1 MTASANILLPV
12 AKVIKSF
19 GVKGEMIIRYSPS
32 FQGDLDEKRPV
43 FIAYDGLPVPFFIE
57 SITGKGVDQA
67 LVKLSG
73 INNEQMVKEI
83 TGELILIEQKGK
95 RGAAK
100 SQISDIIG
108 FTVTDPKGVLI
119 GTVSGFYDYPGNPC
133 FGIKKSDGDEREIL
147 LPAHEDIIQK
157 IDPRKKV
164 LVAHIP
170 EGLLDI

>member
-73 INNEQMVKEI
+73 INNEQMVREI

-95 RGAAK
+95 KGAAK
-100 SQISDIIG
+100 SQISDIMG
-108 FTVTDPKGVLI
+108 FTVINSKGDMI
-119 GTVSGFYDYPGNPC
+119 GSVSAFYDYPGNPC
-133 FGIKKSDGDEREIL
+133 FGILKSEGGDREIL

>member
-67 LVKLSG
+67 LIKLHG
-73 INNEQMVKEI
+73 INNETMVKEI
-83 TGELILIEQKGK
+83 AGEVILLEQKGK
-95 RGAAK
+95 KSAAK
-100 SQISDIIG
+100 SQISDILG
-108 FTVTDPKGVLI
+108 FTVINPNGELI
-119 GTVSGFYDYPGNPC
+119 GTVSDFYNYPGNPC
-133 FGIKKSDGDEREIL
+133 FGILKSGGSEREIL